1 MSKRDVFEFED
12 EEEQRQTQPQHDVDM
27 PSEQQREDDT
37 GKPSAVQQMAKGK
50 GKAKRKSSL
59 TAATDQ
65 QRLKE
70 KRVDMAASFS
80 RGSQSPNLFHS
91 QSPLRSPIVESSI
104 VDLPDDS
111 EEETDESDRI
121 HDRTF
126 PASKGDRGSLTW
138 EYFGKNV
145 RTNYSGAEEV
155 KIVTAICEA
164 NNCNWRK
171 QIIDG
176 STRNM
181 RNHLKSHH
189 RALFTELIQKELD
202 KENAKAA
209 ALAKSTASPNQAQE
223 KEKMRQQ
230 SIPYW
235 KAANQVNTASKWV
248 QGEARYAN
256 ATRAILDYI
265 VHSNKPLSTIDDPRF
280 WKLIC
285 HFQPNYKIPPR
296 EKFRDMIPGQVEVMK
311 TYLRDCLLQAKYVS
325 FTTDIWTSKNN
336 KASHISVTCHWITT
350 DWQRRDF
357 VLACTPFPGKIT
369 GKITGEAIAQKL
381 NEAFSEWGLN
391 PPADADAEISSTP
404 ARAIDL
410 SSTGSD
416 VQSSISPP
424 QSQPQLPV
432 KHTIVQDG
440 CANMREG
447 CDQIND
453 TKNVQCVIHLLQLVV
468 KEAVLEDT
476 KMIKPVIKK
485 CRAICQYVHQSARAT
500 AEFRKQ
506 QENFDP
512 DISNPTKAKQLIGDV
527 ATRWTSTYIMLERI
541 LELREILT
549 HFLGDEAMNASSAW
563 KRENNLT
570 PNDWLIVRTTV
581 TQLKPFFKYTEIMS
595 ANKVSIGMTIFIIQC
610 IKGEVESNH
619 PDGDLLPL
627 KPELL
632 KHLEMRFFGGD
643 VASRKV
649 WYNILTDPRFTI
661 PCLLH
666 PLMKTKVFKKKSQR
680 IQARSAVPVTYWHV
694 LITLYFIK
702 SVLILVEI

>member
-1 MSKRDVFEFED
+1 MSNREEHRDED
-12 EEEQRQTQPQHDVDM
+12 QRTTQPQD
-27 PSEQQREDDT
+27 EDDIHMEIE
-37 GKPSAVQQMAKGK
+37 GQQERDSERPSTLLQMTQ
-50 GKAKRKSSL
+50 GKAKKKRKL
-59 TAATDQ
+59 PGAGAAA
-65 QRLKE
+65 
-70 KRVDMAASFS
+70 AASAS
-80 RGSQSPNLFHS
+80 AQQEYDSISSSMEVTYGSQSQNLFTS
-91 QSPLRSPIVESSI
+91 QSPLGSPSGRSPIGGSPI
-104 VDLPDDS
+104 VDLSVADDS
-111 EEETDESDRI
+111 EEDSDESEQSSNVSLISAQRG
-121 HDRTF
+121 
-126 PASKGDRGSLTW
+126 ARGSFTW
-138 EYFGKNV
+138 EYFLRRCVYVGV
-145 RTNYSGAEEV
+145 GPDRE
-155 KIVTAICEA
+155 KIVTATCVICSFTI
-164 NNCNWRK
+164 RVD
-171 QIIDG
+171 DG
-176 STRNM
+176 STTKL
-181 RNHLKSHH
+181 RNHLKRVHKSKYLEMKKKEED
-189 RALFTELIQKELD
+189 ATQK
-202 KENAKAA
+202 AKPKPA
-209 ALAKSTASPNQAQE
+209 QA
-223 KEKMRQQ
+223 KEKMRQA
-230 SIPYW
+230 SIANW
-235 KAANQVNTASKWV
+235 KAANQVNTASQWL
-248 QGEARYAN
+248 QGEERSAN

-265 VHSNKPLSTIDDPRF
+265 VHSNKPFSTVDDPRF

-285 HFQPNYKIPPR
+285 HFQPNYKIPSR
-296 EKFRDMIPGQVEVMK
+296 KTFRDMIPARVKEMK
-311 TYLRDCLLQAKYVS
+311 ASLRRSLNQASDVS
-325 FTTDIWTSKNN
+325 FTTDIWTTKNN

-357 VLACTPFPGKIT
+357 VLACTPFPVKHT
-369 GKITGEAIAQKL
+369 AENIAKKL
-381 NEAFSEWGLN
+381 KEAFSEWGLN

-424 QSQPQLPV
+424 QSQPQVPV
-432 KHTIVQDG
+432 KHTIVRDG
-440 CANMREG
+440 AANMRAG
-447 CDQIND
+447 CDQITD

-468 KEAVLEDT
+468 KHAVLDN
-476 KMIKPVIKK
+476 IKIQPILRK
-485 CRAICQYVHQSARAT
+485 CRQICQYVHQSHQAT
-500 AEFRKQ
+500 VEFRNIQ
-506 QENFDP
+506 MQSDP
-512 DISNPTKAKQLIGDV
+512 EKKESNAKQLIGDV
-527 ATRWTSTYIMLERI
+527 ATRWNSTYIMLGRI
-541 LELREILT
+541 LELKESLKEFLTKAAQSDPVWGRERNIT
-549 HFLGDEAMNASSAW
+549 PDEWEIIRNA
-563 KRENNLT
+563 
-570 PNDWLIVRTTV
+570 V

>member
-12 EEEQRQTQPQHDVDM
+12 EAQPTQTQPQHDVDM

-91 QSPLRSPIVESSI
+91 QSPLRSPIVECSI
-104 VDLPDDS
+104 VDLPEDS

-121 HDRTF
+121 HERTF

-209 ALAKSTASPNQAQE
+209 ALAKSTALPNQAQE

-296 EKFRDMIPGQVEVMK
+296 EKFRDMIPGQVEEMK

-357 VLACTPFPGKIT
+357 VLACTPFPGKHT
-369 GKITGEAIAQKL
+369 ADNIAQKL
-381 NEAFSEWGLN
+381 KDAFSEWGLN

-404 ARAIDL
+404 APAIDL
-410 SSTGSD
+410 SATGSD

-424 QSQPQLPV
+424 QSQPQVPV
-432 KHTIVQDG
+432 KHTIVRDG
-440 CANMREG
+440 AANMRAG
-447 CDQIND
+447 CDQITD

-468 KEAVLEDT
+468 KHAVLDN
-476 KMIKPVIKK
+476 IKIQPILRK
-485 CRAICQYVHQSARAT
+485 CRAICQYVHQSHQAT
-500 AEFRKQ
+500 VEFRNIQ
-506 QENFDP
+506 MQSDP
-512 DISNPTKAKQLIGDV
+512 EKKESNAKQLIGDV
-527 ATRWTSTYIMLERI
+527 ATRWNSTYIMLGRI
-541 LELREILT
+541 LELKESLKEFLTKAAQSDPVWGRERNIT
-549 HFLGDEAMNASSAW
+549 PDEWEIIRNA
-563 KRENNLT
+563 
-570 PNDWLIVRTTV
+570 V

-666 PLMKTKVFKKKSQR
+666 PLMKTKVFKKKSLSN
-680 IQARSAVPVTYWHV
+680 QARSAVPVT
-694 LITLYFIK
+694 
-702 SVLILVEI
+702 

>member
-12 EEEQRQTQPQHDVDM
+12 EAQPTQTQPQHDVDM

-37 GKPSAVQQMAKGK
+37 RKPSAEQQMAEGK
-50 GKAKRKSSL
+50 RKAKRKSRL
-59 TAATDQ
+59 IAATDQ
-65 QRLKE
+65 QRLNE

-80 RGSQSPNLFHS
+80 RGSQSPNLLLS
-91 QSPLRSPIVESSI
+91 QSPLRSPIGESSI
-104 VDLPDDS
+104 DLADDS
-111 EEETDESDRI
+111 EEDTDEFDRV
-121 HDRTF
+121 HNRTF

-145 RTNYSGAEEV
+145 RTNYNAAEEV

-164 NNCNWRK
+164 KNCSWRT
-171 QIIDG
+171 QIKDG

-189 RALFTELIQKELD
+189 KALFNELIQKELD
-202 KENAKAA
+202 KDHAKAM
-209 ALAKSTASPNQAQE
+209 ALAKSTANQAQE

-265 VHSNKPLSTIDDPRF
+265 LHSNKPLSTIDDPSF

-285 HFQPNYKIPPR
+285 HFQPNYKIPSR
-296 EKFRDMIPGQVEVMK
+296 KMFRDMIPARVEEMK
-311 TYLRDCLLQAKYVS
+311 AALRKSLNQASDVS
-325 FTTDIWTSKNN
+325 FTTDIWTTKNN

-404 ARAIDL
+404 APAIDL
-410 SSTGSD
+410 SATGSD

-468 KEAVLEDT
+468 KEAVLEDR
-476 KMIKPVIKK
+476 MIKPVIKK

-506 QENFDP
+506 QEHFEP
-512 DISNPTKAKQLIGDV
+512 EISNPTKAKQLIGDV

-541 LELREILT
+541 LELREPLT
-549 HFLGDEAMNASSAW
+549 RFLGEEAMNESSGW
-563 KRENNLT
+563 KREWNLT

-595 ANKVSIGMTIFIIQC
+595 ANKVSIGMAIFIIQC
-610 IKGEVESNH
+610 IKGEVDSTEN
-619 PDGDLLPL
+619 PDVVFYPL
-627 KPELL
+627 KPVILD
-632 KHLEMRFFGGD
+632 KLEQRFFSDDPND
-643 VASRKV
+643 VEGPNQGV
-649 WYNILTDPRFTI
+649 EYNILTDPRFTI
-661 PCLLH
+661 PSMLH
-666 PLMKTKVFKKKSQR
+666 PLMKTRVFKKKSL
-680 IQARSAVPVTYWHV
+680 INQARSAVPVT
-694 LITLYFIK
+694 
-702 SVLILVEI
+702 